1 MRPVIYMAPMM
12 AGLMALAAC
21 GQNSSAPAASPEAP
35 AASEVAG
42 VKLDQSLMALGNEP
56 FWSVDIEPAGLTYKP
71 MDGETFTVSHTG
83 PEVTGNVAVW
93 SGTTADGKKLAVTVT
108 GTDCS
113 DTMSDRTYP
122 LTARVEVGDK
132 IHVGCA
138 ASKEALQRVGESGR
152 VE

>member
-1 MRPVIYMAPMM
+1 MRAVL
-12 AGLMALAAC
+12 LMASVFTGLLGLAAC
-21 GQNSSAPAASPEAP
+21 GQEAAEPVAAPEVKAP
-35 AASEVAG
+35 VELAG
-42 VKLDQSLMALGNEP
+42 VKLEQSLAAMGNEP

-71 MDGETFTVSHTG
+71 MDGETFTVGHDG

-93 SGTTADGKKLAVTVT
+93 TGQTAGGQKLVVTVT

-122 LTARVEVGDK
+122 LTARVEVDDK
-132 IHVGCA
+132 ILVGCA
-138 ASKEALQRVGESGR
+138 ASKEALQRAGESGR